1 MGASSSNITISNN
14 NENRILIPEALIE
27 DHEEP
32 ISKYKV
38 KRDLPENQS
47 KKIIKQMEKS
57 ICLIDHEDSKGTGF
71 LCLIP
76 YPNIN
81 HFLRVLITCN
91 HVLNNLTIGNKI
103 KLIFDNE
110 KPEEINIDKNRRTYT
125 NEEHDITI
133 IELKENEFDN
143 NDYLEIDDLIYEE
156 NELDNI
162 YKNKK
167 IYIIH
172 YPKGD
177 EVRYSCDTITN
188 IENNIIEHCC
198 TTDKGSSGAPI
209 LNLDNYQVI
218 GIHMGYYKYENEN
231 ENINF
236 GEIIKLVIDDF
247 NKDKNNYIIAEIEIK
262 EEEINKDI
270 RIINSY

>member
-1 MGASSSNITISNN
+1 
-14 NENRILIPEALIE
+14 
-27 DHEEP
+27 
-32 ISKYKV
+32 
-38 KRDLPENQS
+38 
-47 KKIIKQMEKS
+47 MEKS
-57 ICLIDHEDSKGTGF
+57 ICLIDNENSTGTGF

-76 YPNIN
+76 QIN
-81 HFLRVLITCN
+81 HFLKVLITCN
-91 HVLNNLTIGNKI
+91 HVLNNLSIGNKI
-103 KLIFDNE
+103 KLIFDNDDNE
-110 KPEEINIDKNRRTYT
+110 KPKEINIDKNRRIYT
-125 NEEHDITI
+125 NKEHDITI
-133 IELKENEFDN
+133 IELKGNEFDK
-143 NDYLEIDDLIYEE
+143 NDYLKIDNLIYKE

-218 GIHMGYYKYENEN
+218 GIHRGHYKDEKYNC
-231 ENINF
+231 

-247 NKDKNNYIIAEIEIK
+247 NKDRNNYIIAEIEIK
-262 EEEINKDI
+262 KEDINKDI
-270 RIINSY
+270 RIINSYEQIKRENT